1 MQPWGFFELYSIDVK
16 RPNIHADSDRGRGKQ
31 RGLNSPYGRRGA
43 ICEHFGWTYDY
54 LLHGIGWPTVQ
65 KMMIDAP
72 SFDIDGEDKHEVI
85 ALTESNEQQILNYVN
100 SMM

>member
-1 MQPWGFFELYSIDVK
+1 VQSWGFFELYSIDVN
-16 RPNIHADSDRGRGKQ
+16 RPNIHAGSDRGKQ
-31 RGLNSPYGRRGA
+31 RGLNSPFGRRGA

-72 SFDIDGEDKHEVI
+72 SFDIEDDSHEVI
-85 ALTESNEQQILNYVN
+85 ELSESNEQQILNYVN